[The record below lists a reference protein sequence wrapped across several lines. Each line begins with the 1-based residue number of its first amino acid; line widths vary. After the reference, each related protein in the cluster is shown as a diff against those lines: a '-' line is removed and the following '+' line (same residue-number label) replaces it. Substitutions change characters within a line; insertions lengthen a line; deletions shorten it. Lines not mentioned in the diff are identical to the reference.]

1 MKPNI
6 SVKIGKLQLNNPVMV
21 ASGTFGYGE
30 EFKDFVDIN
39 KLGAFVTK
47 TITKTK
53 REGNA
58 APRIC
63 ETSAGMLNAIGLQN
77 EGVEDFIKNK
87 LKIYKGLKS
96 RLVVSVGGRSNDEYV
111 DVVRTLNGHREVS
124 AIELNISCPNV
135 KYDNKIFSQDE
146 KQTYSLVSDV
156 RRATDLPLIVKLSP
170 NVTDISGIAL
180 SAEEAGADAISLV
193 NTFLGMAVDA
203 EKRAPVLGNVTGGLS
218 GPAIKPI
225 ALYMIWQ
232 VKKKIKLPIIG
243 MGGIMN
249 ARDAIEFIIA
259 GATAVAVG
267 TANFVNPCAP
277 LDIIDGIK
285 DYLKN
290 NSIEDINKLTGSLNV

>member
-1 MKPNI
+1 M
-6 SVKIGKLQLNNPVMV
+6 NNPVMV